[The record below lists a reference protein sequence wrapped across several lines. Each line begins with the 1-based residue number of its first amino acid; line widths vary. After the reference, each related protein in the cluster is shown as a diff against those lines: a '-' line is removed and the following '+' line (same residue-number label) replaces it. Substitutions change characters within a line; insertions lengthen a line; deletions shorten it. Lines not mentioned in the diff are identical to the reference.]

1 MPAAARVLPAPPTCC
16 VTPSDAS
23 MTMTATSARF
33 IARSARSTES
43 DSGPSLE
50 SATLARF
57 RMPAVSIS
65 VSFWP
70 LGNVTSVSTA
80 SRVVPLMSQTMER
93 SSPQI
98 AFSKLLLPGRQMG
111 NGIWSVG
118 GAGKHQVLS

>member
-1 MPAAARVLPAPPTCC
+1 
-16 VTPSDAS
+16 

-33 IARSARSTES
+33 IARSARSTDS

-50 SATLARF
+50 SATLARL

-70 LGNVTSVSTA
+70 LGSVTSVSTA

-98 AFSKLLLPGRQMG
+98 AFSKLLLPGRQTGEEEGHGQWVVQSNIRFFPNRLQMRTRT
-111 NGIWSVG
+111 
-118 GAGKHQVLS
+118 K